1 MSFDTQILTS
11 PDEFNALF
19 YDAIQHGGEALEK
32 TAAAIGDYIQLKIR
46 EQGFARKILDYH
58 TVTERDPMMQRD
70 PNGVHDGLEYVVP
83 LEADTVAQRID
94 FRGDPERTWIQ
105 GKRFPIRFFDISTD
119 EFNKTEQ
126 ELLAHTEPVLKIIE
140 QNSLKDMQEQEDIA
154 FLDHVKSSAMLATTR
169 LNNIAAAAGGVIGF
183 TTGAEVDAFF
193 KGTQTVAPIANPINS
208 NIVLS
213 TNTYLRR
220 ETLDELA
227 KIMSQRQLQLRVVPM
242 SEFDFS
248 STIRWFADEIG
259 HDIASKITVD
269 GYKEAT
275 IGGYTIISTIK
286 TNRRLVRPGHIY
298 GFADKS
304 ALGKFLQLQAP
315 KFWINK
321 RANIIQ
327 MRGWETVGAGIGNV
341 NGCSLLMLSG
351 AEPLDVPVD
360 VQVFASGF
368 IRIYPE
374 GTDRA
379 PAALPDE

>member
-1 MSFDTQILTS
+1 MDTQILTS

-19 YDAIQHGGEALEK
+19 YDAVQHGGEALEK

-83 LEADTVAQRID
+83 LEPDTVAQRID

-105 GKRFPIRFFDISTD
+105 GKRFPIRFYDVSTD

-140 QNSLKDMQEQEDIA
+140 QNSLKDMQEQEDIS
-154 FLDHVKSSAMLATTR
+154 FLDHVKASAMLATTR
-169 LNNIAAAAGGVIGF
+169 LNNTAAAAGGVIGF

-193 KGTQTVAPIANPINS
+193 KGVGATPPIANPINS
-208 NIVLS
+208 NILMS

-227 KIMSQRQLQLRVVPM
+227 KIMSQRQLQLRVVLM

-275 IGGYTIISTIK
+275 IGGYTIVSTIK

-341 NGCSLLMLSG
+341 NACALLMLAG
-351 AEPLDVPVD
+351 AEPIDIPVD
-360 VQVFASGF
+360 PRVFGSGF
-368 IRIYPE
+368 IRLYPE
-374 GTDRA
+374 GVTRA
-379 PAALPDE
+379 GGALPDE

>member
-1 MSFDTQILTS
+1 MSFGSQLFTS

-19 YDAIQHGGEALEK
+19 FDAVQHGGEALEK
-32 TAAAIGDYIQLKIR
+32 TAGAIGDYIQMKIR

-70 PNGVHDGLEYVVP
+70 PEGRHDGLEYIVP
-83 LEADTVAQRID
+83 LEPDTVAQRID

-105 GKRFPIRFFDISTD
+105 GKRFPIRFYDVSTD

-140 QNSLKDMQEQEDIA
+140 QNSLKDMQEQEDIS
-154 FLDHVKSSAMLATTR
+154 FLDHVKASTMLATTR
-169 LNNIAAAAGGVIGF
+169 LNNVPAAQGGVIGF

-193 KGTQTVAPIANPINS
+193 KGVGAIPPRANPITS
-208 NIVLS
+208 NIVMS
-213 TNTYLRR
+213 QDTFLRR
-220 ETLDELA
+220 ETIDELA
-227 KIMSQRQLQLRVVPM
+227 KIMFSRQLYLRVILM

-248 STIRWFADEIG
+248 STLRWYADEIG
-259 HDIASKITVD
+259 HEVATKITVD

-275 IGGYTIISTIK
+275 IGGYTIVSTIK

-315 KFWINK
+315 KFWIQK
-321 RANIIQ
+321 RANIIM

-341 NGCSLLMLSG
+341 NGCALLMLAG
-351 AEPLDVPVD
+351 AEPLDIPVD
-360 VQVFASGF
+360 DRVFGSGF
-368 IRIYPE
+368 IRLYPE
-374 GTDRA
+374 GTERGA
-379 PAALPDE
+379 GALPDE

>member
-1 MSFDTQILTS
+1 MNTQVLTS

-83 LEADTVAQRID
+83 LEPDTVAQRID

-169 LNNIAAAAGGVIGF
+169 LNNVAAAAGGVIGF

-193 KGTQTVAPIANPINS
+193 KGTTSVAPIANPINS
-208 NIVLS
+208 NVVMT

-227 KIMSQRQLQLRVVPM
+227 KIMSQRQLQLRVVLM
-242 SEFDFS
+242 SEYDFS

-259 HDIASKITVD
+259 HDVASKITVD

-275 IGGYTIISTIK
+275 IGGYTIVSTIK

-341 NGCSLLMLSG
+341 NACALLLLAG
-351 AEPLDVPVD
+351 AEPLDVQVD
-360 VQVFASGF
+360 PRVFGSGM
-368 IRIYPE
+368 IRLYPE
-374 GTDRA
+374 GVTRA
-379 PAALPDE
+379 GGALPDE

>member
-1 MSFDTQILTS
+1 MDTQVLTS

-154 FLDHVKSSAMLATTR
+154 FLDHVKSSAMLATIR
-169 LNNIAAAAGGVIGF
+169 LNNIAVAAGGVIGF

-193 KGTQTVAPIANPINS
+193 KGTPTVAPIANPINS

-227 KIMSQRQLQLRVVPM
+227 KIMSQRQLQLRVVLM

-360 VQVFASGF
+360 PQVFGSGF

-374 GTDRA
+374 GTDREVG
-379 PAALPDE
+379 ALPDE

>member
-1 MSFDTQILTS
+1 MNTQVLTS

-83 LEADTVAQRID
+83 LEPDTVAQRID

-169 LNNIAAAAGGVIGF
+169 LNNVAAAAGGVIGF

-193 KGTQTVAPIANPINS
+193 KGTTSVAPIANPINS
-208 NIVLS
+208 NVVMT

-227 KIMSQRQLQLRVVPM
+227 KIMSQRQLQLRVVLM
-242 SEFDFS
+242 SEYDFS

-259 HDIASKITVD
+259 HDVASKITVD

-275 IGGYTIISTIK
+275 IGGYTIVSMIK

-315 KFWINK
+315 KF
-321 RANIIQ
+321 
-327 MRGWETVGAGIGNV
+327 
-341 NGCSLLMLSG
+341 
-351 AEPLDVPVD
+351 
-360 VQVFASGF
+360 
-368 IRIYPE
+368 
-374 GTDRA
+374 
-379 PAALPDE
+379 

>member
-1 MSFDTQILTS
+1 MDTQVLTS

-169 LNNIAAAAGGVIGF
+169 LNNIAVAAGGVIGF

-193 KGTQTVAPIANPINS
+193 KGTTVVAPIANPINS

-227 KIMSQRQLQLRVVPM
+227 KIMSQRQLQLRVVLM

-360 VQVFASGF
+360 PQVFGSGF

-374 GTDRA
+374 GTDREVG
-379 PAALPDE
+379 ALPDE

>member
-1 MSFDTQILTS
+1 MDTQVLTS

-126 ELLAHTEPVLKIIE
+126 ELLAHTESVLKIIE

-169 LNNIAAAAGGVIGF
+169 LNNIAVAAGGVIGF

-193 KGTQTVAPIANPINS
+193 KGTTVVAPIANPINS

-227 KIMSQRQLQLRVVPM
+227 KIMSQRQLQLRVVLM

-360 VQVFASGF
+360 PQIFGSGF

-374 GTDRA
+374 GTDREVG
-379 PAALPDE
+379 ALPDE